1 MGLLQKSGKH
11 EWVGLVLDFLWS
23 GLVVAPLVV
32 LYWRGTWDL
41 LEDFIYPNRPDG
53 PVAEDAVPQDRVVG
67 LDRTT
72 SGLICFLSSLVVRI
86 LLDLGKFHAGE
97 SLLAKPKYVRYFGG
111 WLFNAINALFG
122 VAFWRGVWFLYR
134 LDLGVSVTN
143 LALVQ
148 VAGVVFLSLMRIPK
162 SLMASPLGVDMDE
175 HEITFSNGTF
185 FRQNPSSGWRFFGD
199 VIFTN
204 VIVRQVVVLTWWSC
218 WSLENE
224 FFYFQ
229 TPEGETQAVVSW
241 DSLLLGYSLAMVA
254 VGLSQILL
262 RLTSTKLYIVKS
274 LDLIAT
280 LIAFYASVN
289 VWRGLWSLQSHYFL
303 PGLQQDE
310 NYLVSHILGLAALSL
325 LKVSNTIGNDNIVKD
340 CEAEEVA
347 PIQYWSKAG
356 ISGRK
361 EAGQEEMVPIVE
373 WDPLLLAR
381 YFQLD
386 DHSDPEDA

>member
-97 SLLAKPKYVRYFGG
+97 SLLARPKYVRYFGG

-204 VIVRQVVVLTWWSC
+204 VIVRYCWIFHHHSFIQNPYFCRQVVVLTWWSC

-373 WDPLLLAR
+373 
-381 YFQLD
+381 
-386 DHSDPEDA
+386 